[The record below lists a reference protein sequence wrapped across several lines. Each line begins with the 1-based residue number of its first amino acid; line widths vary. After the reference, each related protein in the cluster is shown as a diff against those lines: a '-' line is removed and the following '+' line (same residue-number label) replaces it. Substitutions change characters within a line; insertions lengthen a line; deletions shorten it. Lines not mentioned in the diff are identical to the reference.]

1 MTCVT
6 RRCLQRQKEF
16 ILDGVAVGT
25 IASGYTSILPK
36 LWSALPPYNA
46 QLDTHAA
53 SYFSSPVVK
62 SVLRKTDQ
70 TRGGTSRDGWIVDYF
85 HIYGPGQRYLNRR
98 NWSGAGHSL
107 QQVAGHHLYLSD
119 AKPIRGFN
127 GRYGYRRNTP
137 DLRTRSSC
145 FGEVTCLSLY

>member
-1 MTCVT
+1 MTCIT
-6 RRCLQRQKEF
+6 RRYLQKQKEF
-16 ILDGVAVGT
+16 ILDGVAVDSIGNSY
-25 IASGYTSILPK
+25 AHILPK

-46 QLDTHAA
+46 QLDIHAA

-62 SVLRKTDQ
+62 SLLKRTEQ

-98 NWSGAGHSL
+98 NWAGAGHSPE
-107 QQVAGHHLYLSD
+107 QVAGHHIYLMG
-119 AKPIRGFN
+119 AKPATGWN

-145 FGEVTCLSLY
+145 FGEVTWLPIH